1 MSHNVGHRD
10 RRREFNRPFRR
21 PPSNAHH
28 FTATDIFRALSTKCN
43 FFQARLESHN
53 RAFESLLALTP
64 AREYYG
70 SHIVDGRDPSEQW
83 NRKKQTK
90 EEKKAARKAKLR
102 PENQKSALDILK
114 EREGEMLGK
123 RKREEE
129 GRSAG
134 NEAVEQDDG
143 GDVAAEGSAKRKS
156 KKAKT
161 VGGDDDEEAKR
172 RQKAER
178 RKEKRMKKK
187 EKGAL
192 KKSKAEAKTARKQS
206 QDLNEAEVGLRP
218 LKASNAAPQHDG
230 DEDDE
235 ADAEPFAHPMDTDM
249 LEVDIDGLEQDVS
262 PPSPSSAPST
272 PPLDSPAFDV
282 ATNHSA
288 ASSSSSMSVPSTN
301 AQPNEKQYQEQD
313 LLAALDPQA
322 STAAPVSESKTSPS
336 TDFAQPTSTSTS
348 KVARTSS
355 PKLNLPSIPHE
366 TLRARL
372 EARMAALRAARKADG
387 PDGEPLK
394 SRQDYM
400 DERKRKAEQKK
411 ANKKAQRAKQKEDEA
426 RKREEVLRGSG
437 SPLSR
442 GAGGDVFDPPP
453 PKDRKE
459 NYTFSRLA
467 FDGDDASDAKKKGP
481 QDPATA
487 LMSAQS
493 RAEKLSHFN
502 PAKKARVEENDMW
515 SSAAFRASGER
526 GAASAREETSL
537 LKRALKRQV
546 KGKNKSEREWKERE
560 SGVAKAQEAR
570 QKKREG
576 NLAKRREEG
585 KGGTGG
591 KKGGKSGGKPK
602 GKGKPKARAGFEGR
616 FKA

>member
-1 MSHNVGHRD
+1 M
-10 RRREFNRPFRR
+10 
-21 PPSNAHH
+21 
-28 FTATDIFRALSTKCN
+28 
-43 FFQARLESHN
+43 
-53 RAFESLLALTP
+53 
-64 AREYYG
+64 
-70 SHIVDGRDPSEQW
+70 
-83 NRKKQTK
+83 
-90 EEKKAARKAKLR
+90 
-102 PENQKSALDILK
+102 
-114 EREGEMLGK
+114 
-123 RKREEE
+123 
-129 GRSAG
+129 
-134 NEAVEQDDG
+134 
-143 GDVAAEGSAKRKS
+143 
-156 KKAKT
+156 KT
-161 VGGDDDEEAKR
+161 VGDDDDEEAKR

-178 RKEKRMKKK
+178 RKEKRLKKK

-192 KKSKAEAKTARKQS
+192 KKSKAEAKKARKQD
-206 QDLNEAEVGLRP
+206 QDLNEAKPEVRQ
-218 LKASNAAPQHDG
+218 KNASHAAPQHDAS
-230 DEDDE
+230 EDDEE
-235 ADAEPFAHPMDTDM
+235 ADAEPFAHPLDTDM
-249 LEVDIDGLEQDVS
+249 LEVDIDGLEQDLS

-288 ASSSSSMSVPSTN
+288 ASSSSSISVPSTN
-301 AQPNEKQYQEQD
+301 AQPNEKQHQEQD
-313 LLAALDPQA
+313 LLAALNPQI
-322 STAAPVSESKTSPS
+322 STAAPASEFKPS
-336 TDFAQPTSTSTS
+336 LTTNSAEPINTSTSN
-348 KVARTSS
+348 VARTSS
-355 PKLNLPSIPHE
+355 PKLNLPAIPHE

-372 EARMAALRAARKADG
+372 DARMAALRAARKADG

-459 NYTFSRLA
+459 SYTFSRLA
-467 FDGDDASDAKKKGP
+467 FDGDDTADANKKKGP

-487 LMSAQS
+487 LLSAQS

-515 SSAAFRASGER
+515 SSAASRASGER

-585 KGGTGG
+585 KSGAGG

>member
-1 MSHNVGHRD
+1 
-10 RRREFNRPFRR
+10 
-21 PPSNAHH
+21 
-28 FTATDIFRALSTKCN
+28 
-43 FFQARLESHN
+43 
-53 RAFESLLALTP
+53 
-64 AREYYG
+64 
-70 SHIVDGRDPSEQW
+70 
-83 NRKKQTK
+83 
-90 EEKKAARKAKLR
+90 
-102 PENQKSALDILK
+102 
-114 EREGEMLGK
+114 MLGK

-134 NEAVEQDDG
+134 NETIERDDG
-143 GDVAAEGSAKRKS
+143 GDGAAEGSAKRKG

-161 VGGDDDEEAKR
+161 AGDDDDEEAKR

-178 RKEKRMKKK
+178 RKEKRLKKK

-192 KKSKAEAKTARKQS
+192 KKSKAEAKKARKQDL
-206 QDLNEAEVGLRP
+206 DLNAAGVRP
-218 LKASNAAPQHDG
+218 LNASNAASKHNES
-230 DEDDE
+230 EDDEE
-235 ADAEPFAHPMDTDM
+235 ADAEPFAHPLDTDM
-249 LEVDIDGLEQDVS
+249 LEVDIDGLEQDLS

-282 ATNHSA
+282 ATDHSA
-288 ASSSSSMSVPSTN
+288 ASSSSSVSVPPTI
-301 AQPNEKQYQEQD
+301 AQPDQKQHQEQD
-313 LLAALDPQA
+313 PLAALDPQISTTA
-322 STAAPVSESKTSPS
+322 SISESKSSLS
-336 TDFAQPTSTSTS
+336 TDSAEPTSTSTS
-348 KVARTSS
+348 KVARISS
-355 PKLNLPSIPHE
+355 PKLSLPPIPHE

-387 PDGEPLK
+387 PDGDPLK

-467 FDGDDASDAKKKGP
+467 FDGEDTGEVKRKGP

-487 LMSAQS
+487 LLSAQS
-493 RAEKLSHFN
+493 RADKLSHFN

-515 SSAAFRASGER
+515 SSAASRASGER

-560 SGVAKAQEAR
+560 SGVTKAQEAR

-585 KGGTGG
+585 KAGAGG
-591 KKGGKSGGKPK
+591 KKGGKSGGKPQ